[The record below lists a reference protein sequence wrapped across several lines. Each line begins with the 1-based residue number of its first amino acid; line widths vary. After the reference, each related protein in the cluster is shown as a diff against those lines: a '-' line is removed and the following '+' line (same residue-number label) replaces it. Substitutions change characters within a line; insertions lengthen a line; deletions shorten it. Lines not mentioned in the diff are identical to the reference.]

1 MAGRK
6 RKGFIFRN
14 MIRGAKYPLVDV
26 EAPELFRDVYPYH
39 EMVRVTFDHKIESID
54 PPEEIFITDTTFRD
68 GQQSRPPFTVGQVE
82 DLFDFL
88 HRLGGPN
95 GVVRQ
100 SEFFL
105 YSEKDKEAVNR
116 CLEKGYR
123 YPEITGWIRANREDL
138 KLVREFGL
146 KETGML
152 TSVSDYHIFYKFKK
166 SRSQVLKD
174 YVRVVETALEHGIIP
189 RCHFEDAT
197 RADIY
202 GFCVPFAQ
210 TLMALS
216 EDAKI
221 PVKIRLCDTLG
232 LGVTYPGAALP
243 RSVGKVIRAMIDDA
257 GVPPEYLEWHGHNDF
272 YRGVVCAVSAWLYGC
287 TFANGTLLGIGERT
301 GNSPIEGLL
310 MEYISLMG
318 DSSGID
324 TAAITEVRNYFEKE
338 LAHHVPRNQPFV
350 GSDFN
355 ATSAGVHIDG
365 LAKNEEIYSSFDT
378 KRILNREL
386 TINITDKSGLSGI
399 SHWINSHFALLGRD
413 RIEKTH
419 PGVARLNK
427 RITRQYEEGR
437 VTSMSDEEMEH
448 LVRRY
453 IPEVFPSEFD
463 LLKKRALDL
472 AAHLVERYIEDATL
486 KRMVPEE
493 QEEVLK
499 GLVEEYP
506 YVQFAYVV
514 NAEGVKI
521 TRNMTQVVD
530 RAKYAKIDH
539 HEDFSDRE
547 WFNEPLKT
555 GKVSVTSLYTSR
567 ITGALCITVSGPIRD
582 DLGDIVAVLG
592 LDIRFEDLSRAEE

>member
-26 EAPELFRDVYPYH
+26 EAPELWRDVYPYH

-68 GQQSRPPFTVGQVE
+68 GQQSRPPFTVGQIE

-189 RCHFEDAT
+189 RCHFEDVT

-310 MEYISLMG
+310 MEYISLMSN
-318 DSSGID
+318 SSGID

>member
-68 GQQSRPPFTVGQVE
+68 GQQSRPPFTVGQIE

-189 RCHFEDAT
+189 RCHFEDVT

-310 MEYISLMG
+310 MEYISLMSN
-318 DSSGID
+318 SSGID